1 MPVRGAVRGIQVILS
16 SWAACCVSV
25 ARSVSPIVST
35 IELLSSAD
43 VLLYVFFGLG
53 CSDTSSA
60 AAGSCSAASRWVWF
74 FTAVYLILVDLIL
87 SVAYFQIYRFSN
99 RSDLSVLFK
108 KLYLQVLPYL
118 AVEKL
123 LLFWS
128 GTNCTAVPRGTAG
141 MDLPVDL
148 HLARRTPHTAVA
160 AP

>member
-53 CSDTSSA
+53 RSNT
-60 AAGSCSAASRWVWF
+60 SCSAASRWVWF